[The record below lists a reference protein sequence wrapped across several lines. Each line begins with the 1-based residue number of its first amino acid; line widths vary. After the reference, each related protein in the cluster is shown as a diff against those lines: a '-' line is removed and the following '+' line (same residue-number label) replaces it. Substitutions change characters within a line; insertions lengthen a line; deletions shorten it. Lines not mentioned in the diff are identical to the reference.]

1 MRNQFRRK
9 EHEML
14 PKGEKM
20 MKKKRFLRIIILTAA
35 TAFLTSCSY
44 LRTTKTIPEKEGEPE
59 TLTVSNSGENEIK
72 VDPKKEVTKLSD
84 GVSAVLFDGN
94 DGFESFLLQ
103 GGASTD
109 EEVAEFLTH
118 NLTFG
123 IDGITFKTPRFGC
136 SSISVKNSDGEALFG
151 RNFDWKESQAMVVT
165 NKTENGYSSVSTV
178 NMDFLGSVGSVLR
191 TLPEKATTIAAL
203 YAPVDGM
210 NEKGLCVAVLM
221 IEDSDSINQQ
231 TEKAD
236 ITTTTAVRL
245 LLNKA
250 ANVEEAISL
259 LKQYDLHSSMGLM
272 VHFALA
278 DSQGRSVIVE
288 YVNNEMIVTE
298 TPVATNFYLADSE
311 KNGIGSAQSHIRY
324 EILMERLTK
333 TPVMSMAEV
342 RDALDSV
349 SKDDFGEFE
358 STEWSIVYNQLTRE
372 IRYYHREDYKTSY
385 IFMLDED

>member
-1 MRNQFRRK
+1 
-9 EHEML
+9 
-14 PKGEKM
+14 

-44 LRTTKTIPEKEGEPE
+44 LRTTKPTQEKEEETE
-59 TLTVSNSGENEIK
+59 TLTESDSGENEIM
-72 VDPKKEVTKLSD
+72 VVSKKEVTKLND
-84 GVSAVLFDGN
+84 GLSAVLYDGN
-94 DGFESFLLQ
+94 DGFDAFLLQ

-109 EEVAEFLTH
+109 EEVAEFLTN
-118 NLTFG
+118 NLTLG

-136 SSISVKNSDGEALFG
+136 SSLAVKNPEGDALFG

-165 NKTENGYSSVSTV
+165 NKPENGYSSISTV
-178 NMDFLGSVGSVLR
+178 NMDFLGSVDSVLR
-191 TLPEKATTIAAL
+191 KLPEKATTIAAL

-221 IEDSDSINQQ
+221 IEDSDAINQQ

-298 TPVATNFYLADSE
+298 TPVATNFYLSEGE
-311 KNGIGSAQSHIRY
+311 KNGIGSEQSHTRY
-324 EILMERLTK
+324 EILMEQLEK
-333 TPVMSMAEV
+333 TPVMSMAKV

-349 SKDDFGEFE
+349 SKDNFGEFE